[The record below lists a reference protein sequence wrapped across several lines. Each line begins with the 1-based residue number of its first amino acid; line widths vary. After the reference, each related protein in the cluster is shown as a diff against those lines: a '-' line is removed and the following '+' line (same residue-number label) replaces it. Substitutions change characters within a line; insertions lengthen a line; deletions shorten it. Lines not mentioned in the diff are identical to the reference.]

1 MEERRALKFLRIA
14 GSSFLYTVIVV
25 SVCTSFFLFPV
36 SKETLMFFCYVYAY
50 IFYTAVTASSLY
62 FGYWLTRRHCKYFR
76 EFLAACFIH
85 TVLSTLALLCTLYVI
100 FFLMDLMIANGRAD
114 IFATVKLFSFSE
126 ERFAFVSPIAFFLGG
141 GFYWLYH
148 RREDDT

>member
-14 GSSFLYTVIVV
+14 GSSLLYSVIVF
-25 SVCTSFFLFPV
+25 SVCTSIFLFPV

-50 IFYTAVTASSLY
+50 IFYITVTASSLY
-62 FGYWLTRRHCKYFR
+62 LGYWLTRRHCKYFA
-76 EFLAACFIH
+76 EFLTTCIIH
-85 TVLSTLALLCTLYVI
+85 TVVSTLALVCTLYVI

-114 IFATVKLFSFSE
+114 VFTTVRLFSFSGYK
-126 ERFAFVSPIAFFLGG
+126 FAFISPISFFLGG